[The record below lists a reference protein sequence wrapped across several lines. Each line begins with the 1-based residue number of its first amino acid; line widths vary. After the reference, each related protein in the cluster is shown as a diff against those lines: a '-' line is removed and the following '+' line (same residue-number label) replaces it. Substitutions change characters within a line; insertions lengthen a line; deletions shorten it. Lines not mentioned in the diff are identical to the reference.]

1 MKRFVVIVLSI
12 VLVLSL
18 SISAFAATS
27 DGVATNTGGAAG
39 GPSLLLGIYNSS
51 DKKITVIPA
60 KDIGIFTIY
69 SLDKIPENDQIPFL
83 KASEEAGNI
92 TDRTI
97 RSLYYL
103 WIPESYKQID
113 GFAYVRYPFTCAGK
127 NITFTVN
134 GKEMEVCPIS
144 ENSWYAK
151 LTEFGTILITCD

>member
-18 SISAFAATS
+18 SITAFAKTA
-27 DGVATNTGGAAG
+27 DGVAAQGGY
-39 GPSLLLGIYNSS
+39 SRLLGIYNSS

-103 WIPESYKQID
+103 WIPETYRQLD

-151 LTEFGTILITCD
+151 LTEFGTIVITCD